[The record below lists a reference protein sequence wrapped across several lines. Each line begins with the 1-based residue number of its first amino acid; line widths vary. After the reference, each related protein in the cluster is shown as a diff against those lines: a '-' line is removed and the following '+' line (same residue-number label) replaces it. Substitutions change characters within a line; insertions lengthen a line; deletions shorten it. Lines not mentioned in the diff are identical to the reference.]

1 MSADIRRD
9 AYLGGRVLIA
19 QPARGYRA
27 GVDPVFLAAAC
38 PAMPGQSVLELGC
51 GVGTAL
57 LCLQARVAD
66 LRLCGIER
74 QPAMADLAR
83 QNAQGG
89 AQVFT
94 GDLVQMPQAL
104 KEVSFDHVIVNPPY
118 FLRTAGSSAPD
129 AAREAAMGED
139 TPLQSW
145 TDAARRRLRP
155 KGWLTL
161 IQRPERLSDVLA
173 ALGSGFGDLRLLPI
187 MPRAGRDAS
196 LFLLRARK
204 GSRAPLRILSPVV
217 MHSGAVHDQERQDYS
232 AEIERVLRHPCAFP
246 GFGDGGFVEH

>member
-1 MSADIRRD
+1 
-9 AYLGGRVLIA
+9 
-19 QPARGYRA
+19 
-27 GVDPVFLAAAC
+27 
-38 PAMPGQSVLELGC
+38 
-51 GVGTAL
+51 
-57 LCLQARVAD
+57 
-66 LRLCGIER
+66 
-74 QPAMADLAR
+74 
-83 QNAQGG
+83 
-89 AQVFT
+89 
-94 GDLVQMPQAL
+94 
-104 KEVSFDHVIVNPPY
+104 SFDHVIVNPPY